1 MLTTPRRLVPPIAV
15 GLAAILLAACS
26 AGPGAPSASS
36 DRPSASDRQVPIASP
51 SATRGETGDVPDEI
65 LQAAIAAA
73 AQETGADPSTIT
85 VVSAE
90 ATTWNSGALGC
101 PKPGEM
107 YTQALVPGYRI
118 VLEAGGR
125 ELDYHAS
132 ESGTIKLCE
141 GVLGS

>member
-1 MLTTPRRLVPPIAV
+1 MVTPPRRLVPPIAL

-26 AGPGAPSASS
+26 AAGSPSASS
-36 DRPSASDRQVPIASP
+36 DRPSPSSQQVPIVSP
-51 SATRGETGDVPDEI
+51 STGNQGGSVPDEI
-65 LQAAIAAA
+65 LQAAIADA

-90 ATTWNSGALGC
+90 ATTWNNGALGC

-132 ESGTIKLCE
+132 ESGTVKLCE

>member
-1 MLTTPRRLVPPIAV
+1 VTTPRRLVPPIAV
-15 GLAAILLAACS
+15 GLAAILLAACG
-26 AGPGAPSASS
+26 AGAGAPSASS
-36 DRPSASDRQVPIASP
+36 DRPSPSGRQVPIESP
-51 SATRGETGDVPDEI
+51 STGGEGGTVPDEI
-65 LQAAIAAA
+65 LQAAIADA

-90 ATTWNSGALGC
+90 ATTWNNGALGC

-118 VLEAGGR
+118 VLDAGGR

-132 ESGTIKLCE
+132 ASGTVKLCE

>member
-1 MLTTPRRLVPPIAV
+1 MLTSPRRLVPPITV

-26 AGPGAPSASS
+26 TGAGAPTGSS
-36 DRPSASDRQVPIASP
+36 DRPSPSSQQVPIASP
-51 SATRGETGDVPDEI
+51 STGGEGGAVPDEI
-65 LQAAIAAA
+65 LQAAIADAA
-73 AQETGADPSTIT
+73 EEAGVDPSTIT

-107 YTQALVPGYRI
+107 YTQALVPGYKI

-132 ESGTIKLCE
+132 ESGTVKLCE
-141 GVLGS
+141 GLLGS